1 MKRSMKPLVAL
12 VAGLLLAGCAHDP
25 DLRASHDNTFGSTA
39 KSPPDYLRCVK
50 SELPDSA
57 KTYTVQNQDA
67 LELFVESTDPSKAD
81 GLVKV
86 TGSGGQHQYSAYQR
100 DAWYDHGRLLDAAQM
115 CART

>member
-12 VAGLLLAGCAHDP
+12 VAGLLLGGCAHDP

-57 KTYTVQNQDA
+57 KPLRCKTRTPWNCLSRA
-67 LELFVESTDPSKAD
+67 PI
-81 GLVKV
+81 
-86 TGSGGQHQYSAYQR
+86 R
-100 DAWYDHGRLLDAAQM
+100 
-115 CART
+115 ARPMGWSR

>member
-1 MKRSMKPLVAL
+1 MTLTCAQATTTPLVQPQKP
-12 VAGLLLAGCAHDP
+12 AGLSA
-25 DLRASHDNTFGSTA
+25 LREIRAARLGETF
-39 KSPPDYLRCVK
+39 
-50 SELPDSA
+50 
-57 KTYTVQNQDA
+57 TVQNQDA